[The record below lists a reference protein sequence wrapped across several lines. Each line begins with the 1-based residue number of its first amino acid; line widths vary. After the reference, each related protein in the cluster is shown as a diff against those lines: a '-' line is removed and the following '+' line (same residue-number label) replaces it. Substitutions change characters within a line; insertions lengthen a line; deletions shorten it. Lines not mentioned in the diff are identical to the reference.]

1 MREGDKVW
9 GYEWMDVYTSIPL
22 RAFMEWIGDSSLLP
36 FIQAQKEGREREKVE
51 VENQD
56 EVESEKSW

>member
-1 MREGDKVW
+1 
-9 GYEWMDVYTSIPL
+9 
-22 RAFMEWIGDSSLLP
+22 MEWIGDNPLLP

-56 EVESEKSW
+56 EVESEKSCWDFANEMFNVKMGEKCY